1 MKIRIH
7 TLLLFGIV
15 FFLSQCAKK
24 EEEEGK
30 QDILIRTELNE
41 VQVDVPHVSW
51 KTSLAVLSAPGNHM
65 RSEMITDD
73 IVRRLSEIQGLKV
86 VLFSPESWANRE
98 DGNVDFLMKG
108 QITETKNQ
116 AHIDLILVDV
126 DADSNVWSGSY
137 EEDMSLSP
145 NFGKLVAREA
155 APAMGLTVDADETRE
170 PESTSPEALE
180 HYMNGKS
187 YLYGNTR
194 DEINTAVASFK
205 EALKSDSTYIPAY
218 VGLADCYLK
227 IYEQQWDRNLVWL
240 RLAQDIITKV
250 QAIVPNLSDV
260 SLRSAQIAMHRGD
273 YKQAET
279 EFRRTIRL
287 NANQSQAW
295 AGLGKI
301 FIHYGLYRPCL
312 DVYERALELNPS
324 DEIVSL
330 GKAMILIGLQE
341 YSTAEAELRRIIRIH
356 PDRMYLHSF
365 LALARYYQGDL
376 DQATME
382 LHQGFRG
389 ESYRPFSHAVM
400 AMIHAKQG
408 RLDEALGE
416 VELEVKPYVG
426 NNASLATAVAAVYV
440 LLNRNGEAIQWL
452 EMAIS
457 WGYQEY
463 PWLAYDPNFAGL
475 KGDERFHQILEEL
488 KKTWEENMGRYNPV
502 QS

>member
-7 TLLLFGIV
+7 AFLLVGILI
-15 FFLSQCAKK
+15 FLSQCAKK
-24 EEEEGK
+24 EDEEGK
-30 QDILIRTELNE
+30 QEILIRTEMNE
-41 VQVDVPHVSW
+41 VQVDVPRVSW
-51 KTSLAVLSAPGNHM
+51 KRSLAVLPVPSDRMHSAL
-65 RSEMITDD
+65 ITDD
-73 IVRRLSEIQGLKV
+73 IVRQLSEIQGLKV
-86 VLFSPESWANRE
+86 VLFSPESWANWE
-98 DGNVDFLMKG
+98 DGDVDFVMKSH
-108 QITETKNQ
+108 ITETENR
-116 AHIDLILVDV
+116 AHVDMTLVNLH
-126 DADSNVWSGSY
+126 ADSNVWSGSY
-137 EEDMSLSP
+137 EEDMSMSP
-145 NFGKLVAREA
+145 NVGKIVANEA
-155 APAMGLTVDADETRE
+155 ALAMGLTVDTDETGE
-170 PESTSPEALE
+170 PSSTSPEMLE
-180 HYMNGKS
+180 HYMKGKS
-187 YLYGNTR
+187 HLSGNTR
-194 DEINTAVASFK
+194 DEINTAVISFK
-205 EALKSDSTYIPAY
+205 EALQSDSTYMPAY
-218 VGLADCYLK
+218 LGLADCYLK

-240 RLAQDIITKV
+240 RLAQDIVSKAQTIE
-250 QAIVPNLSDV
+250 PNLSDV
-260 SLRSAQIAMHRGD
+260 SLRSGQIAMHRGD

-287 NANQSQAW
+287 NANQSRAW
-295 AGLGKI
+295 VGLGKI

-324 DEIVSL
+324 DESVSL
-330 GKAMILIGLQE
+330 GKAMIMIGLQE
-341 YSTAEAELRRIIRIH
+341 YSGAEAELRRIIRIH
-356 PDRMYLHSF
+356 PDKMYLHSF

-382 LHQGFRG
+382 LNQGFRG

-400 AMIHAKQG
+400 AMIHVKQG

-452 EMAIS
+452 EKAIS

-475 KGDERFHQILEEL
+475 KGDERFHQILEGL
-488 KKTWEENMGRYNPV
+488 KKTWEENRKRYNPV